1 MRNQIILFSV
11 FLITFNI
18 LKLTS
23 QIRKLDSLEKLIVNY
38 SNNGIEEELSLE
50 SLLKEI
56 KSLMDRQY
64 KSELGR
70 LLSKVEPIVDSAF
83 I

>member
-23 QIRKLDSLEKLIVNY
+23 QVRKLDSLEKLIVNY

-56 KSLMDRQY
+56 KSLMDR
-64 KSELGR
+64 
-70 LLSKVEPIVDSAF
+70 
-83 I
+83 